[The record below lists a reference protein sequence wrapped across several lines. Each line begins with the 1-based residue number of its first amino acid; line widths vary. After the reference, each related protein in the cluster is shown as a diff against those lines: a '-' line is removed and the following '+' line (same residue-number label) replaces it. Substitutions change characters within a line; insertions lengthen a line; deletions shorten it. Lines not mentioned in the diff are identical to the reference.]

1 MNTKPKLTKEKFN
14 TYQKMSESAKNWDLL
29 CTYQLLPHAL
39 EGEHHVIELPS
50 IQLSYSERAGGFM
63 HDAMSPKGAIS
74 VAVIQECKDKA
85 CFDRMKLHKGDILFF
100 DDSQTF
106 NFMSNDHIKVAIISI
121 PRTLKRIQKL
131 QLPSALGYFIVD
143 QNMHLSHLL
152 DTTLEETSKNAT
164 RRNPQE
170 IESTILETLTNLLK
184 NQTLQKTKLTEGEKI
199 ALAIRDQV
207 YKHMD
212 GKINI
217 TSLATQHQVSPQTLQ
232 NSFKSLFGFTPQHFL
247 RLLKLNLVHHNLRET
262 SIEKDSVSKVALKWG
277 FMHMGRF
284 SRYYTDLFGENPSV
298 TLKTYYFKENSMSS
312 ECTMRQEEI
321 N

>member
-1 MNTKPKLTKEKFN
+1 MNNNTKCTQQKFN
-14 TYQKMSESAKNWDLL
+14 NYKEMAQSAKNWDLL

-50 IQLSYSERAGGFM
+50 IQLSYSERSGGFM

-106 NFMSNDHIKVAIISI
+106 NFMSNDHVKVAIISI
-121 PRTLKRIQKL
+121 PRTLKNVQKL

-152 DTTLEETSKNAT
+152 DSVLNASST
-164 RRNPQE
+164 NDIVKNPQE
-170 IESTILETLTNLLK
+170 VENTIFSTLTSLLE
-184 NQTLQKTKLTEGEKI
+184 NQTLQKPKLTEGEKI
-199 ALAIRDQV
+199 ALVIRDQV

-217 TSLATQHQVSPQTLQ
+217 ASLSEQHQVSQQTLQ
-232 NSFKSLFGFTPQHFL
+232 NSFKSLFGFTPQRFL
-247 RLLKLNLVHHNLRET
+247 RLLKLNLVHHNLREAST
-262 SIEKDSVSKVALKWG
+262 EKDSVSKVALKWG

-284 SRYYTDLFGENPSV
+284 SRYYTELFGENPSV
-298 TLKTYYFKENSMSS
+298 TLKTYYFKENSMTS
-312 ECTMRQEEI
+312 ECTMRKEEI